1 MSQNTNNA
9 VLKTKCILTYALR
22 SRKNF
27 QKKNEKKSRRK
38 AESKTHKREKRD
50 NEKNLGYFQG

>member
-9 VLKTKCILTYALR
+9 VLKTKCTLTYALR

-27 QKKNEKKSRRK
+27 QKKNEKNSKRK
-38 AESKTHKREKRD
+38 AESKNHKKEKRD
-50 NEKNLGYFQG
+50 NKKNPGYFQG